1 MRIGPGQLKG
11 LPHDEAA
18 KDLVEP
24 DCNRFQFMLFDM
36 FKPVPVLRLA
46 NNKVFQLGVFEPDG
60 VVGLDP
66 GQDVQ
71 GQERLNPSLEMS
83 CSYIPCFER
92 HGFVVNRVQEEVMD
106 DFLHKENPSHIR
118 LTSE

>member
-1 MRIGPGQLKG
+1 MSIGPGQLKG

-46 NNKVFQLGVFEPDG
+46 NNEVFQLGVLEPDR

-66 GQDVQ
+66 G
-71 GQERLNPSLEMS
+71 
-83 CSYIPCFER
+83 
-92 HGFVVNRVQEEVMD
+92 
-106 DFLHKENPSHIR
+106 
-118 LTSE
+118 

>member
-1 MRIGPGQLKG
+1 MGDISPHNTVNNKSVLLFVGKVLTKHMSIGPGQLKG

-36 FKPVPVLRLA
+36 FQPVPVLRLA
-46 NNKVFQLGVFEPDG
+46 DNEVFQLGVFEPDR

-66 GQDVQ
+66 G
-71 GQERLNPSLEMS
+71 
-83 CSYIPCFER
+83 
-92 HGFVVNRVQEEVMD
+92 
-106 DFLHKENPSHIR
+106 
-118 LTSE
+118 